1 MFLYISG
8 MKYKKHGLYTYTV
21 VQFSDFWLLSKV
33 HIMWYN
39 LYQSRLKDGYFGDG
53 VHHCSDVNECVFNI
67 HDCSDR
73 AKCTNLKGNF
83 TCECLEGYEGDGK
96 ECLSPAQVYYL
107 ENFFE
112 NILL

>member
-1 MFLYISG
+1 
-8 MKYKKHGLYTYTV
+8 MKYKKHGFYTYSV